1 MATSNRAYRCVQDY
15 ALAPAPHSLLFA
27 EYLEMVVQF
36 GFITIFVCA
45 FPLAPFFA
53 LCNNVFELRLDAKKI
68 HLQHR

>member
-45 FPLAPFFA
+45 FPLAPLLA
-53 LCNNVFELRLDAKKI
+53 LINNILEIRFL
-68 HLQHR
+68 